1 MHRKKSYFNILSVP
15 INMRNI
21 ATLNDVHQQFAE
33 YFDIPALKPYAYLL
47 SKKGSEGHI
56 CLHLDKIKEETENL
70 PEAYKKIDTGNSILE
85 TIPLVG
91 TDGNDRQ
98 PFVLYQNRL
107 YLQRYFRYETGF
119 LQRVKQFLD
128 TEKALLPERKALLQS
143 QQALISKLFAGTVAN
158 DGNDPADWQ
167 LAAAITGVL
176 NNFTI
181 ITGGPGTGKTT
192 TVAKILAILFATDP
206 ALKVALAAPTGK
218 AAARM
223 AESLRNTA
231 IEVDAATK
239 EKFALLQPATIHRL
253 LKPVNGTPYFR
264 HNNSHPLNYDVVI
277 VDESSMIDV
286 ALFAKLLDG
295 IHPETRLILLGDKD
309 QLASVEAGSLFG
321 DLCQAQESVNFF
333 TAERRAFM
341 NTFLEDEQRHIPTCQ
356 ERNNDP
362 HPLFQH
368 LVELRRSHRFTGNT
382 GIGKFSRAVINND
395 VPVIRSFFPPSAD
408 EQVIID
414 PAASVKLFEDFI
426 ANYAAFIEEKDI
438 ATALKRLNTQRVLV
452 AVREGPQGLYAVNR
466 HIEKYLYDHKLIA
479 ANTEFYENRPVILTR
494 NYYEHG
500 LFNGDT
506 GIIRTDEN
514 GALMAWFEDS
524 SGALKAV
531 LPGYLTQAETAFAM
545 TIHKSQGS
553 EFGEVMVVLPDSTDV
568 PILTR
573 ELLYTA
579 VSRAR
584 KKVYVQGTP
593 EVILM
598 AAERFV
604 ERASGIAGRFK
615 EN

>member
-1 MHRKKSYFNILSVP
+1 
-15 INMRNI
+15 MRNI
-21 ATLNDVHQQFAE
+21 STLNDVHQQFAE

-56 CLHLDKIKEETENL
+56 CIHLDKIAEEKNNL
-70 PEAYKKIDTGNSILE
+70 PESYQKIETSNQVLE
-85 TIPLVG
+85 NIPLVG
-91 TDGNDRQ
+91 THGNDKQ
-98 PFVLYQNRL
+98 PFVIYQNRL
-107 YLQRYFRYETGF
+107 YLQRYFRYETDF
-119 LQRVKQFLD
+119 LQRIRQFLLK
-128 TEKALLPERKALLQS
+128 EKIQLPGRIALLQ
-143 QQALISKLFAGTVAN
+143 QQQPLISKLFAGN
-158 DGNDPADWQ
+158 KNDPADWQ

-223 AESLRNTA
+223 AESLRNMA
-231 IEVDAATK
+231 IDVDAHIT
-239 EKFALLQPATIHRL
+239 EKFRALQPATIHRL
-253 LKPVNGTPYFR
+253 LKPAGNSPYFR
-264 HNNSHPLNYDVVI
+264 HNKDNPLNFDVVI
-277 VDESSMIDV
+277 VDECSMIDV
-286 ALFAKLLDG
+286 ALFAKLLDA
-295 IHPETRLILLGDKD
+295 IHPDTRLILLGDKD

-321 DLCQAQESVNFF
+321 DLCQAQEHLNRF
-333 TAERRAFM
+333 
-341 NTFLEDEQRHIPTCQ
+341 NTSRLQLINHFIPEENRHIPASAAQ
-356 ERNNDP
+356 DDDH

-368 LVELRRSHRFTGNT
+368 LVELRHSHRFTGDK
-382 GIGKFSRAVINND
+382 GIGKFSRAIISNNA
-395 VPVIRSFFPPSAD
+395 PVISSFFPPSAD
-408 EQVIID
+408 EQVVID
-414 PAASVKLFEDFI
+414 PEASEQLFEDFI
-426 ANYAAFIEEKDI
+426 AGYAGFIAEKDI
-438 ATALKRLNTQRVLV
+438 AAALKLLNAQRVLT
-452 AVREGPQGLYAVNR
+452 AVREGPQGLHTVNR
-466 HIEKYLYDHKLIA
+466 KIEKYLSDRKLIT

-506 GIIRTDEN
+506 GIIRADEN

-524 SGALKAV
+524 TGALKTV
-531 LPGYLTQAETAFAM
+531 LPGYITQAETAFAM

-553 EFGEVMVVLPDSTDV
+553 EFGEVLVLLPDTTDV

-579 VSRAR
+579 VSRA
-584 KKVYVQGTP
+584 KNKVYVQGTP

-604 ERASGIAGRFK
+604 ERASGIAARFR
-615 EN
+615 EVDTSAN